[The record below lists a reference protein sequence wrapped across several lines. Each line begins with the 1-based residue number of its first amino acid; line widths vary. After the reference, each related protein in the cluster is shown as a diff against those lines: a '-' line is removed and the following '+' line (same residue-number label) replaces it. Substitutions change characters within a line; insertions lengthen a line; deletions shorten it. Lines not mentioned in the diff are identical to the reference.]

1 MEQQYITSQG
11 MVTVLCRTLN
21 RIDRRLMDHG
31 SRVAY
36 LSYRFLKA
44 LGIRQKQELQRAVIL
59 AILHDIGA
67 YKTEEISRMVEFES
81 HNVWDH
87 SIFGY
92 LLLNYF
98 SPFYDIAPAV
108 LFHHTDWELLKKA
121 PGLTPYCLDLAQII
135 NLADRIDMFYQ
146 SEAGPQ
152 DKLRRQLE
160 KGRGRKYG
168 SRYLDLLPAAL
179 PVDWQPADLASDKE
193 YAALLEQ
200 DIFDERDIFKLL
212 ELLVFTIDFRSYY
225 TVTHT
230 ITTTAI
236 SRELARL
243 DGLSPKEL
251 RRIHYGAMM
260 HDLGKIAIPLRIL
273 ESPGRLSPEE
283 MAVMRTHVE
292 LTGKILEGC
301 VDPQVMEIAL
311 RHHEKLDGSG
321 YPRGLGA
328 AELTESQRIV
338 AIADILSALTG
349 TRSYKE
355 AYSYDKTKGIIQA
368 MAREGKLDARLTTL
382 TLGHMPEIMAIV
394 REQCRP
400 ILENYRKIQKEYAQ
414 LSLAFADG
422 NLYCPVL
429 GMWRPLAASKL

>member
-1 MEQQYITSQG
+1 M
-11 MVTVLCRTLN
+11 
-21 RIDRRLMDHG
+21 
-31 SRVAY
+31 
-36 LSYRFLKA
+36 
-44 LGIRQKQELQRAVIL
+44 
-59 AILHDIGA
+59 
-67 YKTEEISRMVEFES
+67 
-81 HNVWDH
+81 
-87 SIFGY
+87 
-92 LLLNYF
+92 
-98 SPFYDIAPAV
+98 
-108 LFHHTDWELLKKA
+108 
-121 PGLTPYCLDLAQII
+121 
-135 NLADRIDMFYQ
+135 
-146 SEAGPQ
+146 
-152 DKLRRQLE
+152 
-160 KGRGRKYG
+160 
-168 SRYLDLLPAAL
+168 
-179 PVDWQPADLASDKE
+179 
-193 YAALLEQ
+193 
-200 DIFDERDIFKLL
+200 

-400 ILENYRKIQKEYAQ
+400 ILENYRKIQKQYAQ
-414 LSLAFADG
+414 LSLAFANG

>member
-1 MEQQYITSQG
+1 
-11 MVTVLCRTLN
+11 
-21 RIDRRLMDHG
+21 
-31 SRVAY
+31 
-36 LSYRFLKA
+36 
-44 LGIRQKQELQRAVIL
+44 
-59 AILHDIGA
+59 
-67 YKTEEISRMVEFES
+67 
-81 HNVWDH
+81 
-87 SIFGY
+87 
-92 LLLNYF
+92 
-98 SPFYDIAPAV
+98 
-108 LFHHTDWELLKKA
+108 
-121 PGLTPYCLDLAQII
+121 
-135 NLADRIDMFYQ
+135 MFYQ

-273 ESPGRLSPEE
+273 ESP
-283 MAVMRTHVE
+283 AV
-292 LTGKILEGC
+292 
-301 VDPQVMEIAL
+301 
-311 RHHEKLDGSG
+311 
-321 YPRGLGA
+321 
-328 AELTESQRIV
+328 
-338 AIADILSALTG
+338 
-349 TRSYKE
+349 
-355 AYSYDKTKGIIQA
+355 
-368 MAREGKLDARLTTL
+368 
-382 TLGHMPEIMAIV
+382 
-394 REQCRP
+394 
-400 ILENYRKIQKEYAQ
+400 
-414 LSLAFADG
+414 
-422 NLYCPVL
+422 
-429 GMWRPLAASKL
+429 